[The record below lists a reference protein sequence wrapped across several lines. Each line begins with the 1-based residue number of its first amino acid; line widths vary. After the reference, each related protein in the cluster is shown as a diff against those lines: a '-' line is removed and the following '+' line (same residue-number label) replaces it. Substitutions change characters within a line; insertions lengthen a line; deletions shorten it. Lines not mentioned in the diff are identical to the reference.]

1 MERIERVGH
10 IEVFPAIDIKDG
22 KVVRLTQGDYNK
34 VDIYAENPVE
44 IAAGFAARGAKNL
57 HVVDLDGAKD
67 GKLSNFEKIETIVK
81 NAGMFVQ
88 VGGGIRDEERIKS
101 YLDIGVSR
109 VILGTVAVEDF
120 EFTKR
125 MAQKYG
131 DKIAVG
137 VDAKDEKIAVK
148 GWLEITGLNSVEFCK
163 RLAGAGVKTVIYTDI
178 SRDGAMC
185 GTNLEI
191 YKRLANEVD
200 LDIIA
205 SGGVSSLQEISA
217 LKDIGLYGL
226 IVGKALYQGVLNLEE
241 VLLKC

>member
-1 MERIERVGH
+1 MKQAGH
-10 IEVFPAIDIKDG
+10 IEIFPAVDIKGG

-34 VDIYAENPVE
+34 VNIYAENPAE
-44 IAAGFAARGAKNL
+44 IAASFAAKGAKNL

-67 GKLSNFEKIETIVK
+67 GKLSNFTTIETIVK
-81 NAGMFVQ
+81 SVDMFVQ

-109 VILGTVAVEDF
+109 VILGTVAATDF
-120 EFTKR
+120 EFTTR

-131 DKIAVG
+131 EKIAVG

-148 GWLEITGLNSVEFCK
+148 GWLEITETNSVEFCK
-163 RLAGAGVKTVIYTDI
+163 RLAAAGIKTVIYTDI
-178 SRDGAMC
+178 SRDGAMQ

-205 SGGVSSLQEISA
+205 SGGISSLEEISA
-217 LKDIGLYGL
+217 LVDIGTYGL
-226 IVGKALYQGVLNLEE
+226 IIGKALYQGVLDLEE

>member
-1 MERIERVGH
+1 MQI
-10 IEVFPAIDIKDG
+10 FPAIDIKGG

-44 IAAGFAARGAKNL
+44 IAKGFVAKGAKNL

-67 GKLSNFEKIETIVK
+67 GKLSNFEAIESIVK
-81 NAGMFVQ
+81 SVGMFVQ

-109 VILGTVAVEDF
+109 VILGTAAVENF
-120 EFTKR
+120 EFVKSMT
-125 MAQKYG
+125 QKYK
-131 DKIAVG
+131 DRIAVG

-148 GWLEITGLNSVEFCK
+148 GWIEITEINSVEFCK
-163 RLAGAGVKTVIYTDI
+163 KLAGAGVKTVIYTDI
-178 SRDGAMC
+178 SRDGAMR

-191 YKRLANEVD
+191 YKRLADETN

-205 SGGVSSLQEISA
+205 SGGVSSLEEILS
-217 LKDIGLYGL
+217 LKNTGTYGV
-226 IVGKALYQGVLNLEE
+226 IVGKALYQGVLSLEE
-241 VLLKC
+241 VLSIC